1 MYIKPSIAV
10 KENDKSYFSLLAL
23 HFNLGFELG
32 KWRSKE
38 ENIIN
43 VNFSYT
49 IIAILTLHTTLLFIR
64 KIFRRKW
71 ASNPRPQEKPKQN
84 KIKPNKC

>member
-71 ASNPRPQEKPKQN
+71 ASNPPPKKNQN
-84 KIKPNKC
+84 KTK